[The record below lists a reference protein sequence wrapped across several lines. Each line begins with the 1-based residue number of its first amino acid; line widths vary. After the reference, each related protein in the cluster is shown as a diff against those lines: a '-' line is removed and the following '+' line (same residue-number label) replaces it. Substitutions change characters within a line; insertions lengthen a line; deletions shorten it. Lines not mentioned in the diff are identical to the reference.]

1 MRRPII
7 LWFGTARVVVA
18 LRTRRNTLPVA
29 PWLNPPI
36 VVSVRGRNGTGAAR
50 GRMCTPRVVPP
61 LAMPRD
67 FDRSSGVWAA
77 IAVIVGASLCSVAG
91 RSGVRTMARLCRGGV
106 IVVIGSPV
114 RIGRCPSAIGG
125 PIAHSS
131 EIVGRPSA
139 LGAAV
144 AVDAQSRRRAAT
156 AGSCTPPAGAGAVRS
171 HQRQAR
177 CGESLAVG
185 RGRFDQGQPS
195 QCRKKFGLLSPK
207 AALGRSRPR
216 ANPTCLRTLQVR
228 WIPTSRSAKRNGGS
242 SPLSWQSRRH
252 VHGPAWLVRTG
263 VLVWLRSRSA

>member
-1 MRRPII
+1 MS
-7 LWFGTARVVVA
+7 
-18 LRTRRNTLPVA
+18 PV
-29 PWLNPPI
+29 
-36 VVSVRGRNGTGAAR
+36 
-50 GRMCTPRVVPP
+50 
-61 LAMPRD
+61 
-67 FDRSSGVWAA
+67 
-77 IAVIVGASLCSVAG
+77 
-91 RSGVRTMARLCRGGV
+91 CRGGV

-114 RIGRCPSAIGG
+114 RIGRGPSAIGG
-125 PIAHSS
+125 PIAHIS

-185 RGRFDQGQPS
+185 RGWFDQGQPS
-195 QCRKKFGLLSPK
+195 QCRKKSVQSPK

-242 SPLSWQSRRH
+242 STLSWQSRRH

-263 VLVWLRSRSA
+263 VLVWLRIRRARPVCSVRRSTADGTARKRQTRTRLIGRDTSQEPSAVVGERLDAMADKATRRRVPMLSTHWDASHPAHANAIVMILHVPPVAARAGAALVR